1 MLGLRLERGAGA
13 GPLTILAL
21 GAHSDDIEIGCGGT
35 LLRLAESHPDATVWW
50 IVLSGDEA
58 RAAEA
63 RGSAHDFL
71 RGFATTHVSVEGFR
85 NGFFPYDGAE
95 VKAFFEQLKGR
106 VDPDVIFTHQ
116 RSDLHQDHRVTCE
129 LTWNTFRDHLILE
142 YEIPKYD
149 GDFGTP
155 NAFFHLSEE
164 IARRKVDLLMEHFG
178 TQRSKRWFTDDL
190 FLACLRLR
198 GMESNA
204 PARVAEAFY
213 CRKAVV
219 T

>member
-1 MLGLRLERGAGA
+1 MLGLRLDRGARA

-63 RGSAHDFL
+63 RASA
-71 RGFATTHVSVEGFR
+71 RATSCAASRRRDVSVEDFR

-95 VKAFFEQLKGR
+95 VKEFFEELKGR
-106 VDPDVIFTHQ
+106 VAPDVIFTHQ

-149 GDFGTP
+149 GDFGRPTRSSTS
-155 NAFFHLSEE
+155 SEE
-164 IARRKVDLLMEHFG
+164 IASRKVDLLMEHFA
-178 TQRSKRWFTDDL
+178 TQRSKRWFTEDL
-190 FLACLRLR
+190 FLASSDYAAWSERADPR
-198 GMESNA
+198 TPRRST
-204 PARVAEAFY
+204 AEK
-213 CRKAVV
+213 RS
-219 T
+219 